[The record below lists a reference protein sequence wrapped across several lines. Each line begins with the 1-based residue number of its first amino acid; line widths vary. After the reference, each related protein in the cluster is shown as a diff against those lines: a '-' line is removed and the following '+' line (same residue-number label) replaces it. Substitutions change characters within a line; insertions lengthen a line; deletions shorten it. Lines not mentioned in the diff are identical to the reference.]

1 MALNKHEK
9 KPFSSRL
16 HWFFDSPGL
25 RIAEGILRYRL
36 LILSVIGLLI
46 AASVYQVFRLQ
57 ADFSFEAIMLTDDE
71 EATFFEEF
79 KDRFE
84 EAGRDIIVL
93 VQGES
98 LLDSEGVPVIRE
110 LTEALEEVDGVQAVL
125 TVLNAPLVQGT
136 DEGLQIE
143 SLDDRLSSGRLEMPH
158 LRETALQNRLLQRSF
173 LSDDGT
179 TLAIFV
185 QLAPSVQTEKQK
197 RPVVRSIKSN
207 TLSVVADRFPVY
219 FSGFPVIQEEYTQ
232 TGLGEAWRF
241 FLVSAGILCVFLYF
255 TFRSSLGLYVPQLT
269 VITSVLFLLGLMSL
283 CGQEIDL
290 ISNIIPSLLLVY
302 GIADSI
308 HLIHRFYE
316 ELGLG
321 LSKREALIVVIRRM
335 GIACFMTSFTTAVGF
350 FSLTTAT
357 IRIIRNFGLFAGIGI
372 LFAYLATI
380 VLIPILLSFHP
391 SPRGRLG
398 KAPGHGAIGKA
409 LALVARLNERF
420 PKTLISLGVLLF
432 AGSAVLSTRVS
443 MESFILE
450 ELAEDNPIVQANHI
464 LDKEMAGIF
473 PYQIQIASGG
483 EGKAFE
489 PDFLTRV
496 DQLEKFVASQPWIR
510 KTFSILTLL
519 KEMHQAM
526 NGGDP
531 AYYRIPETRELVAQ
545 YLLLYSMSG
554 DSEDLDVLVTPD
566 GAYLRLAC
574 QGVDMGTHSF
584 FELKRRTEQKAA
596 TLFEPPV
603 SYHVTGRSLLAN
615 RALDNIVRDMLVS
628 FLSAFGIIFVA
639 VTLLY
644 RSIKAGLITMI
655 PNIIPLVVTLGFM
668 GLFGITLRVSTVVA
682 FAICLGMAVDDT
694 IHYLTRFREELDRT
708 GDYIT
713 SMYTTL
719 QTAGRAIVLTTLML
733 IAGFLVFLSS
743 DFNATHDFGLLSSV
757 ALTSSLL
764 GSLVFL
770 PAALNTLKPWRVE
783 VDGEDDS
790 RVIHL

>member
-1 MALNKHEK
+1 VAFNKPRK
-9 KPFSSRL
+9 KPFFSRL
-16 HWFFDSPGL
+16 DRFFDSAGL

-36 LILSVIGLLI
+36 LILSVLGLLI
-46 AASVYQVFRLQ
+46 AASAYQVFRLQ
-57 ADFSFEAIMLTDDE
+57 ADFSFEAIILTDDE

-79 KDRFE
+79 KNRFE

-93 VQGES
+93 VQGKS
-98 LLDSEGVPVIRE
+98 LLDPEGVPLIRE
-110 LTEALEEVDGVQAVL
+110 LTGALEKVDGVEAVL

-143 SLDDRLSSGRLEMPH
+143 SLDDQLSNGRLDMAH

-173 LSDDGT
+173 ISDDGT

-185 QLAPSVQTEKQK
+185 QLAPYVQTEKQK
-197 RPVVRSIKSN
+197 RPVVRSVKSV

-232 TGLGEAWRF
+232 TGLGEAWLF

-255 TFRSSLGLYVPQLT
+255 TFRSSLGLYIPQVT
-269 VITSVLFLLGLMSL
+269 VITSVLLLLGLMSL
-283 CGQEIDL
+283 CDQKINL

-308 HLIHRFYE
+308 HLIHRYYE

-321 LSKREALIVVIRRM
+321 LSRREALLVVIRRM
-335 GIACFMTSFTTAVGF
+335 GVACFMTSFTTAVGF
-350 FSLTTAT
+350 FSLTTAS

-380 VLIPILLSFHP
+380 VLVPILLSFHP
-391 SPRGRLG
+391 TPRGRLAEG
-398 KAPGHGAIGKA
+398 PGHSALGGA
-409 LALVARLNERF
+409 LTLVAQLNERF
-420 PKTLISLGVLLF
+420 PKTLISLGILLF
-432 AGSAVLSTRVS
+432 AGSAFLSTRVS
-443 MESFILE
+443 MDSFILE

-483 EGKAFE
+483 EGEAFE
-489 PDFLTRV
+489 PDFLKRV
-496 DQLEKFVASQPWIR
+496 DQLESFVASQPWIR

-554 DSEDLDVLVTPD
+554 DPEDLDVLVTPD

-584 FELKRRTEQKAA
+584 FELKRRTEEKAA

-603 SYHVTGRSLLAN
+603 SLHVTGRSLLAN
-615 RALDNIVRDMLVS
+615 RALNNIVRDMLVS
-628 FLSAFGIIFVA
+628 FLTAFGIIFIA

-694 IHYLTRFREELDRT
+694 IHYLTRFREELVRT
-708 GDYIT
+708 GDYI
-713 SMYTTL
+713 SAMYTTL
-719 QTAGRAIVLTTLML
+719 RTAGQAIVLTTLML

-743 DFNATHDFGLLSSV
+743 DFKATHDFGLLSSV
-757 ALTSSLL
+757 ALSSSLL

-770 PAALNTLKPWRVE
+770 PAALNTLKPWRIEHGQGKEE
-783 VDGEDDS
+783 VS
-790 RVIHL
+790 

>member
-1 MALNKHEK
+1 MALNKQENK
-9 KPFSSRL
+9 SFSSRL

-25 RIAEGILRYRL
+25 RISEGILRYRL

-46 AASVYQVFRLQ
+46 VGSIYQVFRLRV
-57 ADFSFEAIMLTDDE
+57 DFSFEAIILTDDE

-93 VQGES
+93 IQGES
-98 LLDSEGVPVIRE
+98 LLDAEGVPLIRE
-110 LTEALEEVDGVQAVL
+110 LTEALEEVDGVESVL
-125 TVLNAPLVQGT
+125 TILNARLVQGT
-136 DEGLQIE
+136 EEGLQIE
-143 SLDDRLSSGRLEMPH
+143 SLDDQLSDGRLELAR
-158 LRETALQNRLLQRSF
+158 LRETALQNRILHRS
-173 LSDDGT
+173 LVSDDGR
-179 TLAIFV
+179 TLAILV
-185 QLAPSVQTEKQK
+185 QLAPYIQTEKEK
-197 RPVVRSIKSN
+197 RPVVRAVKSIAH
-207 TLSVVADRFPVY
+207 SVAAERFPVY
-219 FSGFPVIQEEYTQ
+219 FSGFPVVQEEYTQ
-232 TGLGEAWRF
+232 KGLGEAWRF
-241 FLVSAGILCVFLYF
+241 FLLSAAILCVFLYF
-255 TFRSSLGLYVPQLT
+255 TFRSSLGLYIPQVT

-308 HLIHRFYE
+308 HLIHRYYE
-316 ELGLG
+316 ELGQG
-321 LSKREALIVVIRRM
+321 LSKREALIVIIRRM

-357 IRIIRNFGLFAGIGI
+357 IRIIRDFGFFAGIGI
-372 LFAYLATI
+372 ILTYLATI
-380 VLIPILLSFHP
+380 LLVPILLSFHP

-398 KAPGHGAIGKA
+398 KGIGHGTIGRA
-409 LALVARLNERF
+409 LTQVARLNERF

-432 AGSAVLSTRVS
+432 AVSALLCTRVN

-450 ELAEDNPIVQANHI
+450 ELAEDNPILQANHI
-464 LDKEMAGIF
+464 LDKQMAGIF
-473 PYQIQIASGG
+473 PYQIQIASGT
-483 EGKAFE
+483 EGGAFE

-496 DQLEKFVASQPWIR
+496 DLLESFVASQPWIR
-510 KTFSILTLL
+510 KTFSIVTLL

-526 NGGDP
+526 NEGDP
-531 AYYRIPETRELVAQ
+531 AFYRVPETRELVAQ
-545 YLLLYSMSG
+545 YMLLYSMSG
-554 DSEDLDVLVTPD
+554 DQEDLDVLVTPD
-566 GAYLRLAC
+566 GGYVRLAC
-574 QGVDMGTHSF
+574 QGIDMGTRSF
-584 FELKRRTEQKAA
+584 FELKRRTEEKAA
-596 TLFEPPV
+596 TLFEPPA

-615 RALDNIVRDMLVS
+615 RALNNIIRDMLVS

-668 GLFGITLRVSTVVA
+668 GLYGITLRVSTVVA

-719 QTAGRAIVLTTLML
+719 QTAGRAIVLTTSML
-733 IAGFLVFLSS
+733 VAGFLVFVSS
-743 DFNATHDFGLLSSV
+743 DFKATHDLGLLASV
-757 ALTSSLL
+757 ALISSLL
-764 GSLVFL
+764 GSLLFL
-770 PAALNTLKPWRVE
+770 PAALNTMKPWRVE
-783 VDGEDDS
+783 DDDEDDS
-790 RVIHL
+790 RVIRL

>member
-1 MALNKHEK
+1 VALNEQEK
-9 KPFSSRL
+9 QHFFSRL
-16 HWFFDSPGL
+16 HWVLESPGL
-25 RIAEGILRYRL
+25 RVSQGILRYRV
-36 LILSVIGLLI
+36 LILSVICLLI
-46 AASVYQVFRLQ
+46 LVSVYQVFRLRV
-57 ADFSFEAIMLTDDE
+57 DFSFEAIMLTDDE

-79 KDRFE
+79 KERFE

-93 VQGES
+93 LQDET
-98 LLDSEGVPVIRE
+98 LLGPEGIPVIRE
-110 LTEALEEVDGVQAVL
+110 LTEALEQVDGVEEVL

-136 DEGLQIE
+136 DKGLQIE
-143 SLDDRLSSGRLEMPH
+143 SLDDRLSNSRLEMAR
-158 LRETALQNRLLQRSF
+158 LRETALQNRILQRSF
-173 LSDDGT
+173 VSDDGR

-185 QLAPSVQTEKQK
+185 QLAPYIQTEKQK
-197 RPVVRSIKSN
+197 RPVVRAVTSV
-207 TLSVVADRFPVY
+207 TLSVVAGRFPVY
-219 FSGFPVIQEEYTQ
+219 FSGFPVIQEEYTNK
-232 TGLGEAWRF
+232 GLREAWRF
-241 FLVSAGILCVFLYF
+241 FILSAGILCVFLYF
-255 TFRSSLGLYVPQLT
+255 TFRSSLGLYIPQLT
-269 VITSVLFLLGLMSL
+269 VITSVLFLLGFMSL

-308 HLIHRFYE
+308 HLIHRYYE
-316 ELGLG
+316 ELSQG
-321 LSKREALIVVIRRM
+321 LSKREALIVVVRRM

-350 FSLTTAT
+350 FSLTTAS
-357 IRIIRNFGLFAGIGI
+357 IRIIKNFGLFAGIGI
-372 LFAYLATI
+372 FFAYLATI

-391 SPRGRLG
+391 TPRGRLRKG
-398 KAPGHGAIGKA
+398 IGQGAIGRT
-409 LALVARLNERF
+409 LTQVARLNERF
-420 PKTLISLGVLLF
+420 PKTLISLGFLLF
-432 AGSAVLSTRVS
+432 AGSAVLCTRVN

-483 EGKAFE
+483 EGGAFE

-496 DQLEKFVASQPWIR
+496 DQLESFVASQPWIR
-510 KTFSILTLL
+510 KTFSIVTLL

-531 AYYRIPETRELVAQ
+531 AFYRVPETRELVAQ

-554 DSEDLDVLVTPD
+554 DPEDLDVLVTPD
-566 GAYLRLAC
+566 GAYVRLAC
-574 QGVDMGTHSF
+574 QGIDMGTDSF
-584 FELKRRTEQKAA
+584 FELKRRTEEKAA

-615 RALDNIVRDMLVS
+615 RALNNIVRDMLVS
-628 FLSAFGIIFVA
+628 ILSAFGIIFVA
-639 VTLLY
+639 VTILY
-644 RSIKAGLITMI
+644 RSVKAGLITTI

-668 GLFGITLRVSTVVA
+668 GLFGITLRVSTVVT

-713 SMYTTL
+713 SMNRTL
-719 QTAGRAIVLTTLML
+719 QSAGRAIVLTTSML

-743 DFNATHDFGLLSSV
+743 DFKATHDFGLLSSV

-764 GSLVFL
+764 GSLLFL

-783 VDGEDDS
+783 DPHGT
-790 RVIHL
+790 

>member
-1 MALNKHEK
+1 VALNKREE

-25 RIAEGILRYRL
+25 RISEGIMRYRL
-36 LILSVIGLLI
+36 FILSVVGLLI
-46 AASVYQVFRLQ
+46 TENIYQVFRLRV
-57 ADFSFEAIMLTDDE
+57 DFSFEAIILTNDE
-71 EATFFEEF
+71 EAAFFEEF

-93 VQGES
+93 IQGES
-98 LLDSEGVPVIRE
+98 LLDAEGVPLIRE
-110 LTEALEEVDGVQAVL
+110 LTEALEAVDGVEGVL
-125 TVLNAPLVQGT
+125 TVLNAPLVLGT

-143 SLDDRLSSGRLEMPH
+143 SLDDRLSNNLLEMTH
-158 LRETALQNRLLQRSF
+158 LRETALHNRILQRSF
-173 LSDDGT
+173 ISDDGR
-179 TLAIFV
+179 TLVILV
-185 QLAPSVQTEKQK
+185 QLAPHIQTEKQK
-197 RPVVRSIKSN
+197 RPVVRAVKSI
-207 TLSVVADRFPVY
+207 TQSVAAERFPVY
-219 FSGFPVIQEEYTQ
+219 FSGFPVVQEEYTQ

-241 FLVSAGILCVFLYF
+241 FLLSALILCVFLYF
-255 TFRSSLGLYVPQLT
+255 TFRSSLGLYVPQVT

-308 HLIHRFYE
+308 HLIHRYYE
-316 ELGLG
+316 ELGHG
-321 LSKREALIVVIRRM
+321 LSKREALIIVIRRM

-357 IRIIRNFGLFAGIGI
+357 IGIIRNFGFFAGIGI
-372 LFAYLATI
+372 FLAYLATI

-398 KAPGHGAIGKA
+398 KASGHGPIGRV
-409 LALVARLNERF
+409 LTHVARLNERF

-432 AGSAVLSTRVS
+432 AGSAFLCTRVN

-450 ELAEDNPIVQANHI
+450 ELTEDNPVVQANHI

-473 PYQIQIASGG
+473 PYQIQIASGE
-483 EGKAFE
+483 EGGAFE
-489 PDFLTRV
+489 PDFLARV
-496 DQLEKFVASQPWIR
+496 DRLESFVASQPWIR
-510 KTFSILTLL
+510 KTFSIVTLL

-526 NGGDP
+526 NEGDP
-531 AYYRIPETRELVAQ
+531 AFYRVPETRELVAQ

-554 DSEDLDVLVTPD
+554 DPEDLDVLVTPD
-566 GAYLRLAC
+566 GTYVRLAC
-574 QGVDMGTHSF
+574 QGIDMGTRNF
-584 FELKRRTEQKAA
+584 FELKRRTEEKAA
-596 TLFEPPV
+596 TLFEPPA

-615 RALDNIVRDMLVS
+615 RALDNIIRDMLVS
-628 FLSAFGIIFVA
+628 FLSAFGIIFITVS
-639 VTLLY
+639 VLY
-644 RSIKAGLITMI
+644 RSIKAGLITML

-708 GDYIT
+708 GDYIA
-713 SMYTTL
+713 SMYTTF
-719 QTAGRAIVLTTLML
+719 QSAGRAIVLTTSML
-733 IAGFLVFLSS
+733 IAGFLVFVSS
-743 DFNATHDFGLLSSV
+743 DFKATHDLGLLASV

-783 VDGEDDS
+783 EDWDGT
-790 RVIHL
+790 